1 MPLFTELYM
10 PTKPIPHSLIKF
22 EDAPRYSPSVSE
34 GLTAAQSK
42 ERQRNGYTNFNATVK
57 TKSVSKIILTNT
69 LSVFNFVNIIIAAA
83 LLYVGS
89 YKNTTFMLVILC
101 NIAIGVFQE
110 LRAKKAVEK
119 LSFVSQAKATVLRSG
134 KTEEIPV
141 DEVLLD
147 DIVILGVDIEEI

>member
-22 EDAPRYSPSVSE
+22 EDAPSVSE
-34 GLTAAQSK
+34 GLTAAQIK

-57 TKSVSKIILTNT
+57 TKSVLKIILTNT
-69 LSVFNFVNIIIAAA
+69 LSMFNFVNIIIAAA

-119 LSFVSQAKATVLRSG
+119 LSFVSQATSLSCRVNARS
-134 KTEEIPV
+134 TNRS
-141 DEVLLD
+141 
-147 DIVILGVDIEEI
+147 